1 MEALHHCSGVA
12 TTPCMEKKV
21 LEILLHLIAVDLF
34 FRVNQVNRVKPL
46 LFWGYHNV
54 HLLEFICK
62 GSFRGWISRVTSSRE
77 DINRLGELI
86 FVEIGDRVRCEGI
99 DVGSV

>member
-34 FRVNQVNRVKPL
+34 F
-46 LFWGYHNV
+46 
-54 HLLEFICK
+54 
-62 GSFRGWISRVTSSRE
+62 SSE
-77 DINRLGELI
+77 SSE
-86 FVEIGDRVRCEGI
+86 
-99 DVGSV
+99 SS